1 MGKTYNKDITETM
14 SENPNKTE
22 KSQGSSQ
29 GNLLGNS
36 SDSIQSDPLENP
48 PASSPGKS
56 KDNLSGKPQSKVKR
70 KGEDFRTWEETLE
83 LLKTEYMLS
92 LRNIC
97 QIMKASREWVNQYIS
112 PNVRKIYL
120 DNGYS
125 VNGKTKV
132 SWTQMASLFL
142 NDPKYI
148 KDSIWINEQDF
159 EELIERNIVSC
170 TRQTIRIPVE
180 MLVEEERYDD
190 FIDEYNNLD
199 AAYQIAQAEVGQASI
214 LGYSAVFR
222 KCQQAKR
229 RRDNCFREY
238 LSLKGKRL
246 LLSEVNITKR
256 KEVFP
261 VEVPLPDDYIQ
272 HWKAPHDLKDYG
284 DVAENIY
291 RMFFRDGYTRIEISF
306 PATETFDDTNDTEEN
321 GDFDI
326 SEPHTVETDIS
337 NPDTSEPQPLDFETT
352 SPARQKTK
360 IRRKPG
366 KKIYYVPEQVFL
378 LAKDIEQYVTV
389 AYEAWKEIEE
399 EFTGGEGGKV
409 GKDGR
414 EVERW

>member
-1 MGKTYNKDITETM
+1 MGKPKSKDMDETV
-14 SENPNKTE
+14 SVKTRE
-22 KSQGSSQ
+22 IMNDNEDTG
-29 GNLLGNS
+29 GNDMDNS
-36 SDSIQSDPLENP
+36 PDSIQSDPLENP
-48 PASSPGKS
+48 PASSSGKS
-56 KDNLSGKPQSKVKR
+56 KDNPLDKSQDNPSGKPQSKVNR

-83 LLKTEYMLS
+83 LLRTEYTLS

-159 EELIERNIVSC
+159 EDLIERNIVSC

-180 MLVEEERYDD
+180 MLVEEDRYDD
-190 FIDEYNNLD
+190 FINEYNDLD
-199 AAYQIAQAEVGQASI
+199 TAYQIAQAEVGQASI

-222 KCQQAKR
+222 KCQQAKK

-246 LLSEVNITKR
+246 LLSEANVTKR
-256 KEVFP
+256 KEVIP
-261 VEVPLPDDYIQ
+261 VEVPLPVDYIQ

-306 PATETFDDTNDTEEN
+306 PAMETFDDTDDTEEN
-321 GDFDI
+321 EEFD
-326 SEPHTVETDIS
+326 
-337 NPDTSEPQPLDFETT
+337 
-352 SPARQKTK
+352 KTK

-378 LAKDIEQYVTV
+378 LAKDVEQYVTV
-389 AYEAWKEIEE
+389 AYEAWKELED

-409 GKDGR
+409 GKVGR